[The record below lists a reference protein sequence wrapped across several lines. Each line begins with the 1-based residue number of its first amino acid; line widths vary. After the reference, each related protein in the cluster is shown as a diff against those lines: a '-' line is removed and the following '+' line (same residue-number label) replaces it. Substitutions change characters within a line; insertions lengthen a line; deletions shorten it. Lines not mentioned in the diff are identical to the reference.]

1 MRGVNDQKFLNRWQ
15 ALYRATCPSPTAA
28 RWQVADVQW
37 RKQRL
42 SLENSDFAL
51 SLEVHRLS
59 RNPAGAVGWALLVA
73 VEHWWDADRGSIK
86 STSWARVLGGNSK
99 AVLAWMRERDEPP
112 PSARN
117 LDRPRA
123 RAT

>member
-1 MRGVNDQKFLNRWQ
+1 M
-15 ALYRATCPSPTAA
+15 
-28 RWQVADVQW
+28 QW

-42 SLENSDFAL
+42 SLENGDFAL

-59 RNPAGAVGWALLVA
+59 RNPAGVGGWVLLVA

-86 STSWARVLGGNSK
+86 SISWARVLGGNAK
-99 AVLAWMRERDEPP
+99 AVLAWMREKDEPP
-112 PSARN
+112 PAARN
-117 LDRPRA
+117 LDRPLA